1 MPYAN
6 NPFLSRGLAST
17 TLHPLGLEV
26 TGARGPWIHVQDGT
40 RLFDAISGIG
50 VSNFGHGQESI
61 QRELQSQLD
70 SHLHTMVYGEFL
82 QGAQTR
88 ASQLLRATLPPE
100 LDGVYFLNSG
110 AEAIDAALKL
120 AKRVTGRTKLF
131 AVTGGY
137 HGNTHGALSV
147 SSNES
152 RKAPFRPLLPEVEFL
167 TWNDQEDLQRI
178 DASVA
183 CVVVETVQGDAGIR
197 IPSVDWLQA
206 LRARCS
212 DTGCLLIL
220 DEIQCG
226 MGRTGKPWAFEHFGV
241 QPDIL
246 CMGKAL
252 GGGMPMGA
260 LAASRKHLGQFAHAP
275 SLGHITTFGGH
286 PMACAGAVGALTALA
301 QTDLNA
307 MEERMAAW
315 DRAIAAHP
323 AVQRTRRIGAF
334 MAVEL
339 DHAEAVQQAVE
350 AGLDRSAQDGVLLF
364 WFLSVPHAFR
374 LAPPLN
380 ASDED
385 MKQGLSLILSA
396 LDQVA

>member
-26 TGARGPWIHVQDGT
+26 SGARGPWIHVQDGT

-50 VSNFGHGQESI
+50 VSNFGHGHESI

-70 SHLHTMVYGEFL
+70 THLHTMVYGEFL

-152 RKAPFRPLLPEVEFL
+152 RKALS
-167 TWNDQEDLQRI
+167 
-178 DASVA
+178 A
-183 CVVVETVQGDAGIR
+183 
-197 IPSVDWLQA
+197 PS
-206 LRARCS
+206 S
-212 DTGCLLIL
+212 
-220 DEIQCG
+220 
-226 MGRTGKPWAFEHFGV
+226 
-241 QPDIL
+241 
-246 CMGKAL
+246 
-252 GGGMPMGA
+252 GGGI
-260 LAASRKHLGQFAHAP
+260 SHLERPGRPSAH
-275 SLGHITTFGGH
+275 
-286 PMACAGAVGALTALA
+286 
-301 QTDLNA
+301 
-307 MEERMAAW
+307 
-315 DRAIAAHP
+315 
-323 AVQRTRRIGAF
+323 
-334 MAVEL
+334 
-339 DHAEAVQQAVE
+339 
-350 AGLDRSAQDGVLLF
+350 
-364 WFLSVPHAFR
+364 
-374 LAPPLN
+374 
-380 ASDED
+380 
-385 MKQGLSLILSA
+385 
-396 LDQVA
+396 